1 MMNSFWW
8 GHNKEQSKGIHWLSW
23 DRLSMPKNVGGLRFK
38 SISAFNYAMLG
49 KQAWKFMT
57 NPGSLITRLFKAR
70 YFPRSDFLQSN
81 IGHNPSYVWRSIWSA
96 KFIVRDGHKWSI
108 GSGHNISIWD
118 QKWLVNGAVISKP
131 PNLAEE
137 LHHLNVSDLNI
148 TQIWQ
153 RCGLWHQIQHSLN
166 TTTSVSGCV
175 LELAQHMAADQFSL
189 FSVLLWSIWQH
200 RNNKLWRNEVESVNV
215 MCDRGINLLTG
226 WNHAQEM
233 KQKQS
238 SIQPTIAGTKWSKP
252 SIGRY
257 KCNIDASFSTILNK
271 VGIGVCIRDDQGSFV
286 LAKTEWFSP
295 ITNVDIGEALG
306 LLHAMKWI
314 QDLQLEHVDFELDS
328 QIVVTKFHS
337 KNRDESELG
346 DIIKDCR
353 TMFNTHFRNSRV
365 EFIRRQANE
374 VAHVL
379 AREATSL
386 ASFHIFIDVPLCI
399 RDIIMNEME

>member
-1 MMNSFWW
+1 
-8 GHNKEQSKGIHWLSW
+8 
-23 DRLSMPKNVGGLRFK
+23 
-38 SISAFNYAMLG
+38 
-49 KQAWKFMT
+49 
-57 NPGSLITRLFKAR
+57 
-70 YFPRSDFLQSN
+70 
-81 IGHNPSYVWRSIWSA
+81 
-96 KFIVRDGHKWSI
+96 
-108 GSGHNISIWD
+108 
-118 QKWLVNGAVISKP
+118 
-131 PNLAEE
+131 
-137 LHHLNVSDLNI
+137 
-148 TQIWQ
+148 
-153 RCGLWHQIQHSLN
+153 
-166 TTTSVSGCV
+166 
-175 LELAQHMAADQFSL
+175 MAADHFSL

-215 MCDRGINLLTG
+215 VCDRGINLLTG
-226 WNHAQEM
+226 WNQAQEM

-238 SIQPTIAGTKWSKP
+238 RIQPTIAGTRWSKP

-271 VGIGVCIRDDQGSFV
+271 VGIGVCVRDDQGSFV

-295 ITNVDIGEALG
+295 IMNVDIGEALG

-365 EFIRRQANE
+365 EYIRRQANE